1 MSLKGKKTKNWRV
14 KMSSRIT
21 QLTTWRFGVQIRE
34 LYTFNLELP
43 SWKPEEIQITV
54 HTTSNLAAALWDACC
69 PVNNPEAFSVRTIIV
84 WSRFWTQANTF
95 STVCHAFLQRQFEK
109 FCRVSL
115 SVAIPRFLRE
125 ISFTTAFRFWRQ
137 DYWFISRRKW
147 RVITRTPQPH

>member
-1 MSLKGKKTKNWRV
+1 MIFSSIFMSLKGKKTKNWRV

-69 PVNNPEAFSVRTIIV
+69 P
-84 WSRFWTQANTF
+84 FWTQANTF
-95 STVCHAFLQRQFEK
+95 STVCHAFLHRQFEK